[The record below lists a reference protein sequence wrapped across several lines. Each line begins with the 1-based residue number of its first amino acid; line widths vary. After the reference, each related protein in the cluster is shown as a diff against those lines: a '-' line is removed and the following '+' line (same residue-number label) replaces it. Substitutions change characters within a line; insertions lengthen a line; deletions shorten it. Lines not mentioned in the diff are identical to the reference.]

1 MNSFM
6 SGFFNLTLDSWD
18 LSMLFYLPYL
28 SSIVIVTGTLLYAY
42 TTSDLFILQLVNI
55 QVVPNLELL

>member
-18 LSMLFYLPYL
+18 SSMLFYLPYL
-28 SSIVIVTGTLLYAY
+28 SSIVIVTGTPLYAY
-42 TTSDLFILQLVNI
+42 TTSDLFIL
-55 QVVPNLELL
+55 

>member
-28 SSIVIVTGTLLYAY
+28 SSIVIVTGTPLYAY

>member
-28 SSIVIVTGTLLYAY
+28 SSIVIVTGTPLYAY

-55 QVVPNLELL
+55 QVVPNLEL